1 MIEYR
6 CCLIDGVGAVRLV
19 AAIACADD
27 ASALVLAREIAEM
40 RPEYPDYEV
49 WHGRRRVAIEVKE
62 PA

>member
-27 ASALVLAREIAEM
+27 AGALVLAREIAEM
-40 RPEYPDYEV
+40 RPEYPVFEL
-49 WHGRRRVAIEVKE
+49 WQGRRRVHCEEKE
-62 PA
+62 RV